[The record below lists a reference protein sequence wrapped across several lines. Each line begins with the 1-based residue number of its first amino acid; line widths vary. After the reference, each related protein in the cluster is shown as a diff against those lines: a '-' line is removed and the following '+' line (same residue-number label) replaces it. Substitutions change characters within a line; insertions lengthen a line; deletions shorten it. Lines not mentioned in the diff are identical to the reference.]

1 MGTMC
6 CHSTLKEELM
16 HKDIEHTK
24 MYNAFAE
31 LVPKVQALI
40 TEHTKQY
47 GLLYSAYAIRELA
60 VELSGRHILTIPAVV
75 SDEQRDQALDEFFQR
90 AVGRAADLMEEAV
103 ENVRRK
109 EK

>member
-24 MYNAFAE
+24 MYNAYVE

-40 TEHTKQY
+40 TEHVKKH
-47 GLLYSAYAIRELA
+47 GLLYGAYAIRELA
-60 VELSGRHILTIPAVV
+60 VELSGRHLLTIPAVV
-75 SDEQRDQALDEFFQR
+75 SDEQRDQALDEFFER
-90 AVGRAADLMEEAV
+90 AISRAAELMEEAV

-109 EK
+109 NQ